1 MEVTDIKS
9 VFLFSNLHLLFEII
23 SGVSLEK
30 CVSEKNKSSEIHF
43 KENLASIKLLKKCLE

>member
-1 MEVTDIKS
+1 MEVTDIIS

-30 CVSEKNKSSEIHF
+30 CVSDKNKLSDIHF
-43 KENLASIKLLKKCLE
+43 KENLALIELLKKCLE